1 MLMPIHRTSANELA
15 FVPSIS
21 VHLKRSFIV
30 ADIELRFHKD
40 MLVLSA
46 PVAFALERQGIDM
59 REDGEF
65 VMLMEPETVQDALRM
80 EAMTGAQCLVTNTEG
95 ICEARLAHNR
105 MEDRAR
111 DIALHAL
118 EGAWSCKPQHLICEI
133 GSCGLPLDP
142 SSESSRAQSEQ
153 QYENAVQALNDA
165 SDELDLGVYD
175 AVLLSGLRSAADAQ
189 CAISGVRNR
198 TDRPVFAIV
207 DLDEDGLFAGE
218 AIDDVVG
225 ALDQADVLG
234 FSCAADQ
241 EVLSAAVRRFAELTE
256 KPLLVQIRVKAATAM
271 EKKRAM
277 LGVSIPGNPYAT
289 ADSLADAAL
298 ALRAAGAQFLRVV
311 GEATP
316 ACTGALAVAVSG
328 ADSLR

>member
-1 MLMPIHRTSANELA
+1 M
-15 FVPSIS
+15 
-21 VHLKRSFIV
+21 

-46 PVAFALERQGIDM
+46 PVVFALERQGINM
-59 REDGEF
+59 QEDGEL

-80 EAMTGAQCLVTNTEG
+80 EAMTGAQCLVAGTEG

-105 MEDRAR
+105 MENRAQE
-111 DIALHAL
+111 IALRAL
-118 EGAWSCKPQHLICEI
+118 EGAWACKPQHLICEI

-142 SSESSRAQSEQ
+142 SNEGSRAQTEQ

-165 SDELDLGVYD
+165 SAELDLGMYD
-175 AVLLSGLRSAADAQ
+175 AILLNGLRSVADAE
-189 CAISGVRNR
+189 CAIDAVRR
-198 TDRPVFAIV
+198 KTDRPVLASV
-207 DLDEDGLFAGE
+207 DLDEDGLFAGKGVE
-218 AIDDVVG
+218 DIVTALDRADVVG
-225 ALDQADVLG
+225 L
-234 FSCAADQ
+234 SCAA
-241 EVLSAAVRRFAELTE
+241 EAATIAEAVRRFAALTE
-256 KPLLVQIRVKAATAM
+256 KPLLVQIRVKVATAM
-271 EKKRAM
+271 EKKRAT

-289 ADSLADAAL
+289 PDSLADAAL

-328 ADSLR
+328 ADCLR

>member
-1 MLMPIHRTSANELA
+1 M
-15 FVPSIS
+15 
-21 VHLKRSFIV
+21 

-46 PVAFALERQGIDM
+46 PVVFALERQGINM
-59 REDGEF
+59 QEDGEL

-80 EAMTGAQCLVTNTEG
+80 EAMTGAQCLVASTEG

-105 MEDRAR
+105 MEDRAQE
-111 DIALHAL
+111 IALRVL
-118 EGAWSCKPQHLICEI
+118 EGAWACKPQHLICEI

-142 SSESSRAQSEQ
+142 SNEGSRAQTEQ

-165 SDELDLGVYD
+165 SAELDLGMYD
-175 AVLLSGLRSAADAQ
+175 AILLNGLRSVADAE
-189 CAISGVRNR
+189 CAIDAVRR
-198 TDRPVFAIV
+198 KTDRPVFASV
-207 DLDEDGLFAGE
+207 DLDENGLYAGKDVE
-218 AIDDVVG
+218 DIVSALDRADVVG
-225 ALDQADVLG
+225 L
-234 FSCAADQ
+234 SCAA
-241 EVLSAAVRRFAELTE
+241 EAATIAEAVRRFAALTE
-256 KPLLVQIRVKAATAM
+256 KPLLVQIRVRAATAM
-271 EKKRAM
+271 EKKRAT

-289 ADSLADAAL
+289 PDSLADAAL

-328 ADSLR
+328 ADCLR